1 MQRGAVAHGLDQHGR
16 LDTKSAACNL
26 DEVLMARAVGGEHQV
41 DAAKPLAPVDAS
53 FYQLSVTTLGD
64 DGNDAALDE
73 IRVGDA
79 LLRFEQDQVTR

>member
-1 MQRGAVAHGLDQHGR
+1 
-16 LDTKSAACNL
+16 
-26 DEVLMARAVGGEHQV
+26 MARAVGGEHQV

-73 IRVGDA
+73 IRVA
-79 LLRFEQDQVTR
+79 MRC